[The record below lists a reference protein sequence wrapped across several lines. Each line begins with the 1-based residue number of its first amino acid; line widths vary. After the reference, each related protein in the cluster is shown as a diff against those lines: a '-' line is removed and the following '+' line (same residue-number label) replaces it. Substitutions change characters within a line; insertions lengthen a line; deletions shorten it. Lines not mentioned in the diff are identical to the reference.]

1 MVLQFTSP
9 SLSSSRYLDFITPAL
24 PQYKSMAK
32 KKKKK
37 ALDFQILADG
47 NTSVTTQTNEP
58 KSLISKVLLST
69 LKNISSPPFLC
80 ALLSKKSLKTML

>member
-24 PQYKSMAK
+24 PQYKSMA